1 MKLEIM
7 SDGIDNKDGN
17 VDGVDVG
24 VSKDF
29 VVSVNKDVRVSE
41 TPTYCM
47 VLGIVTEWM
56 GCSLCVPIIFEGS
69 GDGMLFEIVKKL
81 GVDWEGIM

>member
-7 SDGIDNKDGN
+7 SDGIDDRDGN
-17 VDGVDVG
+17 VVGVDVG

-29 VVSVNKDVRVSE
+29 VVSVNKDVRVSD
-41 TPTYCM
+41 TPMYCM

-56 GCSLCVPIIFEGS
+56 GCSLCVPIIFEES
-69 GDGMLFEIVKKL
+69 EDGILFEIVKKL